1 MASHYEQVRADYVNE
16 RPTYKL
22 LCEKGENL
30 LRTGLAAAGIR
41 SEVDGRAK
49 DLVSYLRKML
59 RRPDY
64 LSGERPIQD
73 KAGLRVILPYSD
85 DEPGVQKVIEE
96 FFEVDDREETVD
108 RLGADQLGYLA
119 VHYVVRVR
127 SEHLDEEETT
137 LFDGRQAEIQ
147 VGSIAQRAWA
157 EVSHELLYK
166 GAVEIPIDYQRIINR
181 LVALMEVFDSEVE
194 RAREAIASVP
204 GFEFAPLISALDR
217 ELLRFTSKT
226 PDRSLSQL
234 MIPPLGRLYGGDP
247 AGVFDSHLAAWMQ
260 AQRQRLIDLYS
271 NYEAE
276 MDKDPLFCQP
286 EAFLIFER
294 AENDPTGLRKAWP
307 DEIPRELLV
316 SLTELWGDPI
326 TE

>member
-1 MASHYEQVRADYVNE
+1 VASHYEQIRAGYINE
-16 RPTYKL
+16 RPIYKQ
-22 LCEKGENL
+22 LCEKGAEL
-30 LRTGLAAAGIR
+30 LRAGLRAAGIR

-59 RRPDY
+59 RRPEY
-64 LSGERPIQD
+64 LNGERPIQD
-73 KAGLRVILPYSD
+73 KAGLRVVLPYFD
-85 DEPGVQKVIEE
+85 DEREVQKVIECI
-96 FFEVDDREETVD
+96 FDVDDREETVV

-119 VHYVVRVR
+119 VHYIVRIR
-127 SEHLDEEETT
+127 PEHLDEEEAS
-137 LFDGRQAEIQ
+137 LFKGRQAEIQ

-166 GAVEIPIDYQRIINR
+166 GAVDIPVEYQRIINR

-194 RAREAIASVP
+194 RAREAIATVP

-234 MIPPLGRLYGGDP
+234 MVPPLGKLYGSDP
-247 AGVFDSHLAAWMQ
+247 ASVFDADLAPWMQ
-260 AQRQRLIDLYS
+260 AQRPRLADLYS
-271 NYEAE
+271 NYETE
-276 MDKDPLFCQP
+276 MEKDPLFCQP

-294 AENDPTGLRKAWP
+294 AENDPTGLKNAWP

-316 SLTELWGDPI
+316 SLTELWGDPV
-326 TE
+326 T

>member
-1 MASHYEQVRADYVNE
+1 VASRYEQVRADYINE
-16 RPTYKL
+16 RPIYKQ
-22 LCEKGENL
+22 LCEKGEQL
-30 LRTGLAAAGIR
+30 LRAGLRADGIR

-64 LSGERPIQD
+64 LSGHRPIQD
-73 KAGLRVILPYSD
+73 KAGLRVILPYFN
-85 DEPGVQKVIEE
+85 DEPGVQKVIEK
-96 FFEVDDREETVD
+96 FFEVDEREETVA
-108 RLGADQLGYLA
+108 RLGTDQLGYLA
-119 VHYVVRVR
+119 VHYIVRIR
-127 SEHLDEEETT
+127 PEQLDDEETT

-166 GAVEIPIDYQRIINR
+166 GAVEVPVDYQRIINR

-194 RAREAIASVP
+194 RAREVIATVP
-204 GFEFAPLISALDR
+204 GFEFAPLMTALDR

-234 MIPPLGRLYGGDP
+234 MVPPLGKLYGGDP
-247 AGVFDSHLAAWMQ
+247 TGIFDANLAAWMQ
-260 AQRQRLIDLYS
+260 AQRPRLAELYS
-271 NYEAE
+271 NYEVE
-276 MDKDPLFCQP
+276 MEKHPLFSQP

-294 AENDPTGLRKAWP
+294 AENDPTGLGNAWP
-307 DEIPRELLV
+307 EEIPRELLV
-316 SLTELWGDPI
+316 SLTELWGDPVA
-326 TE
+326 